1 MGRAADGLM
10 SAAAGT
16 LVRLGMRRIVATM
29 AVSAAGLTGITMEEG
44 MVQRVYLDPIAI
56 PTVCVGHT
64 ATVTRADVGKVF
76 SEERCAELL
85 RSDAQTA
92 ERGVKRCVTFP
103 VTQNQYDAL
112 VSFTFNVGVANLCA
126 STLVRK
132 HNAGD
137 CRGAAAEF
145 PRWNKAAGRPLP
157 GLTKRRAH
165 ERAAYEADCE

>member
-1 MGRAADGLM
+1 
-10 SAAAGT
+10 
-16 LVRLGMRRIVATM
+16 
-29 AVSAAGLTGITMEEG
+29 

-64 ATVTRADVGKVF
+64 GKDVTKADVGRVF

-85 RSDAQTA
+85 RSDAQAA
-92 ERGVKRCVTFP
+92 EKAVKRCVTFP

-112 VSFTFNVGVANLCA
+112 VSFTFNVGGANLCS
-126 STLVRK
+126 STLVRL

-137 CRGAAAEF
+137 CRSAAAQF
-145 PRWNKAAGRPLP
+145 PRWNKAAGRVLP

-165 ERAAYEADCE
+165 ERAMYEADCE